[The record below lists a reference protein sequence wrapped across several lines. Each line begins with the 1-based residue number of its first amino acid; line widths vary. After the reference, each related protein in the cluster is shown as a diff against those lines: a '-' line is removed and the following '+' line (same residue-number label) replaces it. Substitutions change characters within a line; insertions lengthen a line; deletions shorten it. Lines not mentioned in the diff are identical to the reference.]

1 MATGTVA
8 TLAAK
13 YASLSIAIAVGLYAG
28 FIGLLTTDSLQTH
41 VVYLHKIQM
50 TWFKDL
56 NTPEVF
62 GFMHNQVTPFGIR
75 SSSGDTVYA
84 WHILPIELYRK
95 NERSL
100 LAESSGYCPDITS
113 RKAFKLLHDD
123 PEAKLIIHMHG
134 AAGTVGSGYRVPNYR
149 ALSAGD
155 PNKIHVLTFDYRG
168 FGRSEGTPTEKG
180 VLEDAISVVQWAI
193 DVARIPPSRILIF
206 GQSLGTA
213 VNLAVAEHFALQSP
227 PVVFT
232 GHVLVAPFVDAA
244 TLMASYQ
251 IAGTIPLLGPVAKFS
266 SLFNHL
272 KQYLVHKWSSKDRIA
287 SYIHANEAN
296 GLPYRI
302 IIIHAEDDYDVPS
315 THSQDLFWHA
325 VNATK
330 ATGVNREELE
340 QAKLE
345 EGSDLGPAGT
355 VMKWTTETGILR
367 EEILK
372 TGLHDVIMG
381 NPVVTL
387 AVMRIFAEV

>member
-1 MATGTVA
+1 MTAGSVPA
-8 TLAAK
+8 FVVK
-13 YASLSIAIAVGLYAG
+13 YAFLSTAIAIGLYAG

-75 SSSGDTVYA
+75 SSFGDTVYA
-84 WHILPIELYRK
+84 WHILPIELYGR
-95 NERSL
+95 NEDFL
-100 LAESSGYCPDITS
+100 MGEPSGYCRDITM
-113 RKAFKLLHDD
+113 RKAFILLRDD
-123 PEAKLIIHMHG
+123 PDARLIIHMHG

-193 DVARIPPSRILIF
+193 DVARVPPSQILLF
-206 GQSLGTA
+206 GQSLGAA
-213 VNLAVAEHFALQSP
+213 VNLAVAEHFAIQSP
-227 PVVFT
+227 PIVFT
-232 GHVLVAPFVDAA
+232 GHVLVAPFLDAA

-251 IAGTIPLLGPVAKFS
+251 IAGTIPLLGPIARFPL
-266 SLFNHL
+266 LFGYL
-272 KQYLVHKWSSKDRIA
+272 QQYLVHRWSNKDRIA
-287 SYIHANEAN
+287 RYIQANEAN
-296 GLPYRI
+296 QNPYRI
-302 IIIHAEDDYDVPS
+302 TIIHAEDDYDVPS
-315 THSQDLFWHA
+315 THSRDLFWHA
-325 VNATK
+325 VNATE
-330 ATGVNREELE
+330 ATGVTRVEFE

-345 EGSDLGPAGT
+345 GAADLGPAGT
-355 VMKWTTETGILR
+355 VMKWTTETGIIR

-372 TGLHDVIMG
+372 TGLHDVVMG
-381 NPVVTL
+381 NAVVTR
-387 AVMRIFAEV
+387 AVMRILAEV